1 MYFSPPFSI
10 GKRMRLLL
18 CVFGILSTD
27 SLLQA
32 GDFETDVAP
41 VIVRRCLECHKGK
54 EPSGGLSLESWT
66 GFHRGGESGA
76 VVVPGKPDE
85 SPLLARISSGEMP
98 PAVKGVPQ
106 KLPAAEQAILNDWIA
121 TGANWPEGRTLDL
134 YEVTTDVRG
143 GRDWWSFQPLIRP
156 AVPAVPN
163 SETKNPIEAFIQSEL
178 AQQQYEPAPTADART
193 IVRRMFYD
201 VTGLPPS
208 FRELEIWT
216 SRLGGDDSAALSIKS
231 LNELADHLLAS
242 PHFGER
248 WGRHWLDLV
257 RYAESSGY
265 ERDQEKPFAWKY
277 RDWVV
282 SAINNDMPYD
292 QFIRSQLAGDEIEQR
307 TEASVIAT
315 GFLRLGTW
323 NDEPNDDQDYRY
335 ERLEDMVHSTST
347 AFLGLTVKCAR
358 CHDHK
363 FDPIPQD
370 DYYRVASAFWPGPIA
385 ARDRALLGGP
395 SKEELGVENILGW
408 TDISATPEPLHV
420 LKNGER
426 DKPLNVI
433 EPGSLTFAPVMYREF
448 DDASSNVKTTGRRR
462 QLADWITDRNNPLTA
477 RVAVNRI
484 WQHHFGEG
492 LVRSPNNFG
501 FTGERPTHPQLL
513 DWLASEFVDSGWSAR
528 HIHKLILTSRTWRQ
542 SSLHPKAAEYAERD
556 SSNKLWWRANRRRLD
571 AESLRDSMLAA
582 SGEIDL
588 RVGGEGFKP
597 SISSEALEGFSRKDA
612 VWSAS
617 PAEEQRRRSLYI
629 YVSRSLMPPMMTT
642 FDQCDTTLPCG
653 QRDVTTVPTQ
663 ALAMINNEFV
673 HARSESLAARV
684 SKSAATQDERIAF
697 AWEFALGRKP
707 TDDER
712 RLASQHLK
720 SQIDNFKSTDSAL
733 SEHRALESLCHVLL
747 NSNEFLY
754 VD

>member
-1 MYFSPPFSI
+1 MFCFSLFQN
-10 GKRMRLLL
+10 GRRMRLLF
-18 CVFGILSTD
+18 CIFGMFLSPKV
-27 SLLQA
+27 QA
-32 GDFETDVAP
+32 RDFETDVAP
-41 VIVRRCLECHKGK
+41 VIVRRCLECHKGQA
-54 EPSGGLSLESWT
+54 PSGGLSLESHA
-66 GFHRGGESGA
+66 GFLRGGESGA
-76 VVVPGKPDE
+76 VVSPGKPDE
-85 SPLLARISSGEMP
+85 SLLFSRISSGEMP

-121 TGANWPEGRTLDL
+121 AGANWPDGRTLDL
-134 YEVTTDVRG
+134 YEVTTDIRG
-143 GRDWWSFQPLIRP
+143 GRDWWSFQPLARP
-156 AVPAVPN
+156 AVPAVANP
-163 SETKNPIEAFIQSEL
+163 ETSNPIDAFIL
-178 AQQQYEPAPTADART
+178 AEQAHQQFVPAPPADART
-193 IVRRMFYD
+193 IVRRMSYD
-201 VTGLPPS
+201 MTGLPPS
-208 FRELEIWT
+208 YRELETWA
-216 SRLGGDDSAALSIKS
+216 SRLGEEPVGALSQ
-231 LNELADHLLAS
+231 NAVQELADHFLAS

-282 SAINNDMPYD
+282 SAINDDMPYN
-292 QFIRSQLAGDEIEQR
+292 QFIRNQLAGDEIEQR

-335 ERLEDMVHSTST
+335 ERLEDMVHSTSS

-395 SKEELGVENILGW
+395 SKEELGAENALGW

-433 EPGSLTFAPVMYREF
+433 EPGSLTFAPVMFRKFEG
-448 DDASSNVKTTGRRR
+448 ASSNAKTTGRRR
-462 QLADWITDRNNPLTA
+462 QLADWIADKNNPLTA

-513 DWLASEFVDSGWSAR
+513 DWLASEFIDSGWSVR
-528 HIHKLILTSRTWRQ
+528 HIHKLILTSQTWRQ

-556 SSNKLWWRANRRRLD
+556 SANKFWWRANRRRLD

-582 SGEIDL
+582 SGELDL

-612 VWSAS
+612 VWNAS

-629 YVSRSLMPPMMTT
+629 YVSRSLMPPMMTA

-673 HARSESLAARV
+673 HGRSETLAARILT
-684 SKSAATQDERIAF
+684 SASTHAEQIEF
-697 AWEFALGRKP
+697 AWEFALARKP
-707 TDDER
+707 TNDER
-712 RLASQHLK
+712 QLATQHLK
-720 SQIDNFKSTDSAL
+720 SQIENFRSADAA
-733 SEHRALESLCHVLL
+733 SADKRALASLCHVLL

-754 VD
+754 ID

>member
-1 MYFSPPFSI
+1 MFSFLLFQYS
-10 GKRMRLLL
+10 KRLRLLIYM
-18 CVFGILSTD
+18 FGITLSSTV
-27 SLLQA
+27 QA
-32 GDFETDVAP
+32 RDFESDVAP

-54 EPSGGLSLESWT
+54 EPSGGLSLESDA
-66 GFHRGGESGA
+66 GVQRGGESGA
-76 VVVPGKPDE
+76 VVVSGKPDE
-85 SPLLARISSGEMP
+85 SNLLSRVSSGEMP
-98 PAVKGVPQ
+98 PPVKGVPQ
-106 KLPAAEQAILNDWIA
+106 KLPAAEQAILKDWILA
-121 TGANWPEGRTLDL
+121 GANWPDGRTLDL

-143 GRDWWSFQPLIRP
+143 GRDWWSFQPLVRP
-156 AVPAVPN
+156 AMPVVTDGKDN
-163 SETKNPIEAFIQSEL
+163 NPIDAFILAEL
-178 AQQQYEPAPTADART
+178 TQQQFEPAPTADART
-193 IVRRMFYD
+193 IVRRMYYD

-208 FRELEIWT
+208 FSELELWT
-216 SRLGGDDSAALSIKS
+216 SRLGGDNSTRMSPKA

-282 SAINNDMPYD
+282 SAINDDMPYD
-292 QFIRSQLAGDEIEQR
+292 QFMRDQLAGDEIERR

-395 SKEELGVENILGW
+395 SKEELGVENALGW
-408 TDISATPEPLHV
+408 TDISATPEPLRV
-420 LKNGER
+420 LKHGER
-426 DKPLNVI
+426 DKPLHVI
-433 EPGSLTFAPVMYREF
+433 EPGSLTFAPVMFRRFAE
-448 DDASSNVKTTGRRR
+448 AGSTAKTTGRRR
-462 QLADWITDRNNPLTA
+462 QLADWLADRNNPLTA

-501 FTGERPTHPQLL
+501 FTGERSTHPQLL
-513 DWLASEFVDSGWSAR
+513 DWLASEFIDSGWSVK
-528 HIHKLILTSRTWRQ
+528 HIHGLILMSRTWRQ

-556 SSNKLWWRANRRRLD
+556 SANKFWWRANRRRLD

-612 VWSAS
+612 VWNAS
-617 PAEEQRRRSLYI
+617 PAAEQRRRSLYI
-629 YVSRSLMPPMMTT
+629 YVSRSLMPPMMTA
-642 FDQCDTTLPCG
+642 FDQCDTTMPCG

-663 ALAMINNEFV
+663 ALAMMNNEFV

-684 SKSAATQDERIAF
+684 LRSAAAHDEQIEF
-697 AWEFALGRKP
+697 AWMFALERKP

-712 RLASQHLK
+712 RLATQHLK
-720 SQIDNFKSTDSAL
+720 SQINKFKSVDAAFAES
-733 SEHRALESLCHVLL
+733 RALASLCHVLL

>member
-1 MYFSPPFSI
+1 MFPFPLFQYS
-10 GKRMRLLL
+10 KPLRLLIYM
-18 CVFGILSTD
+18 FGIVFSATV
-27 SLLQA
+27 QA
-32 GDFETDVAP
+32 GDFEADVAP

-54 EPSGGLSLESWT
+54 DPSGGLSLESYA
-66 GFHRGGESGA
+66 GLQRGGESGA
-76 VVVPGKPDE
+76 VVVSGKPDE
-85 SPLLARISSGEMP
+85 SILLARVSSGEMP
-98 PAVKGVPQ
+98 PTVKGIPQ
-106 KLPAAEQAILNDWIA
+106 KLPAAEQAILTDWIA
-121 TGANWPEGRTLDL
+121 AGANWSAGRTLDL

-143 GRDWWSFQPLIRP
+143 GRDWWSFQPLVRT
-156 AVPAVPN
+156 AVPVV
-163 SETKNPIEAFIQSEL
+163 TDVKDINPIDAFILAEL
-178 AQQQYEPAPTADART
+178 TPQQFEPAPTADART
-193 IVRRMFYD
+193 IVRRMYYD

-208 FRELEIWT
+208 FSELELWT
-216 SRLGGDDSAALSIKS
+216 SRLGGGNSATLSQKA

-282 SAINNDMPYD
+282 SAINDDMPYD
-292 QFIRSQLAGDEIEQR
+292 QFIRDQLAGDEIEQR

-395 SKEELGVENILGW
+395 SKEELGFENALGW

-426 DKPLNVI
+426 DKPINVI
-433 EPGSLTFAPVMYREF
+433 EPGSLTFAPVIFRKF
-448 DDASSNVKTTGRRR
+448 DEASGNAKTTGRRR
-462 QLADWITDRNNPLTA
+462 QLADWIADRNNPLTA

-513 DWLASEFVDSGWSAR
+513 DWLASEFIESGWSAKS
-528 HIHKLILTSRTWRQ
+528 IHRLILTSRTWRQ

-556 SSNKLWWRANRRRLD
+556 SANKFWWRANRRRLD
-571 AESLRDSMLAA
+571 AEALRDSMLAA

-612 VWSAS
+612 VWNAS

-629 YVSRSLMPPMMTT
+629 YVSRSLMPPMMTA

-684 SKSAATQDERIAF
+684 LRSAATQDEQIEF
-697 AWEFALGRKP
+697 AWMFALERKP
-707 TDDER
+707 TEDER
-712 RLASQHLK
+712 QLATQHLK
-720 SQIDNFKSTDSAL
+720 SQINNFKSVDAAL
-733 SEHRALESLCHVLL
+733 AENRALASLCHVLL

-754 VD
+754 ID

>member
-1 MYFSPPFSI
+1 MFFFTLFQYS
-10 GKRMRLLL
+10 KRLRLLIYM
-18 CVFGILSTD
+18 FGIAFSATV
-27 SLLQA
+27 QA

-54 EPSGGLSLESWT
+54 EPSGGLSLESYA
-66 GFHRGGESGA
+66 GLQRGGESGA
-76 VVVPGKPDE
+76 VVVSGKPDE
-85 SPLLARISSGEMP
+85 SILLARVSSGEMP
-98 PAVKGVPQ
+98 PTVKGIPQ
-106 KLPAAEQAILNDWIA
+106 KLPAAEQAILTDWIA
-121 TGANWPEGRTLDL
+121 AGANWSAGRTLDL

-143 GRDWWSFQPLIRP
+143 GRDWWSFQPLVRT
-156 AVPAVPN
+156 AVPVV
-163 SETKNPIEAFIQSEL
+163 TDVKDINPIDAFILAEL
-178 AQQQYEPAPTADART
+178 TPQQFEPAPTSDART
-193 IVRRMFYD
+193 IVRRMYYD

-208 FRELEIWT
+208 FSELELWT
-216 SRLGGDDSAALSIKS
+216 SRLGGGNSATLSLKA

-282 SAINNDMPYD
+282 SAINDDMPYD
-292 QFIRSQLAGDEIEQR
+292 QFIRDQLAGDEIEQR

-395 SKEELGVENILGW
+395 SKEELGFENALGW

-426 DKPLNVI
+426 DKPINVI
-433 EPGSLTFAPVMYREF
+433 EPGSLTFAPVIFRKF
-448 DDASSNVKTTGRRR
+448 DEASGNAKTTGRRR
-462 QLADWITDRNNPLTA
+462 QLADWIADRNNPLTA

-492 LVRSPNNFG
+492 MVRSPNNFG

-513 DWLASEFVDSGWSAR
+513 DWLASEFIESGWSAKS
-528 HIHKLILTSRTWRQ
+528 IHRLILTSRTWRQ

-556 SSNKLWWRANRRRLD
+556 SANKFWWRANRRRLD
-571 AESLRDSMLAA
+571 AEALRDSMLAA

-612 VWSAS
+612 VWNAS

-629 YVSRSLMPPMMTT
+629 YVSRSLMPPMMTA

-684 SKSAATQDERIAF
+684 LRSAATQYEQIEF
-697 AWEFALGRKP
+697 AWMFALERKP
-707 TDDER
+707 TEDER
-712 RLASQHLK
+712 QLATQHLK
-720 SQIDNFKSTDSAL
+720 SQINNFKSVDAAL
-733 SEHRALESLCHVLL
+733 AENRALASLCHVLL

-754 VD
+754 ID

>member
-1 MYFSPPFSI
+1 MFPFPLFQYS
-10 GKRMRLLL
+10 KPLRLLIYM
-18 CVFGILSTD
+18 FGIVFSATV
-27 SLLQA
+27 QA
-32 GDFETDVAP
+32 GDFEADVAP

-54 EPSGGLSLESWT
+54 DPSGGLSLESYA
-66 GFHRGGESGA
+66 GLQRGGESGA
-76 VVVPGKPDE
+76 VVVSGKPDE
-85 SPLLARISSGEMP
+85 SILLARVSSGEMP
-98 PAVKGVPQ
+98 PTVKGIPQ
-106 KLPAAEQAILNDWIA
+106 KLPAAEQAILTDWIA
-121 TGANWPEGRTLDL
+121 AGANWSAGRTLDL

-143 GRDWWSFQPLIRP
+143 GRDWWSFQPLVRT
-156 AVPAVPN
+156 AVPVV
-163 SETKNPIEAFIQSEL
+163 TDVKDINPIDAFILAEL
-178 AQQQYEPAPTADART
+178 TPQQFEPAPTADART
-193 IVRRMFYD
+193 IVRRMYYD

-208 FRELEIWT
+208 FSELELWT
-216 SRLGGDDSAALSIKS
+216 SRLGGGNSATLSQKA

-248 WGRHWLDLV
+248 GGRYWRDLV

-282 SAINNDMPYD
+282 SAINDDMPYD
-292 QFIRSQLAGDEIEQR
+292 QFIRDQLAGDEIEQR

-395 SKEELGVENILGW
+395 SKEELGFENALGW

-426 DKPLNVI
+426 DKPINVI
-433 EPGSLTFAPVMYREF
+433 EPGSLTFAPVIFRKF
-448 DDASSNVKTTGRRR
+448 DEASGNAKTTGRRR
-462 QLADWITDRNNPLTA
+462 QLADWIADRNNPLTA

-513 DWLASEFVDSGWSAR
+513 DWLASEFIESGWSAKS
-528 HIHKLILTSRTWRQ
+528 IHRLILTSRTWRQ

-556 SSNKLWWRANRRRLD
+556 SANKFWWRANRRRLD
-571 AESLRDSMLAA
+571 AEALRDSMLAA

-612 VWSAS
+612 VWNAS

-629 YVSRSLMPPMMTT
+629 YVSRSLMPPMMTA

-684 SKSAATQDERIAF
+684 LRSAATQDEQIEF
-697 AWEFALGRKP
+697 AWMFALERKP
-707 TDDER
+707 TEDER
-712 RLASQHLK
+712 QLATQHLK
-720 SQIDNFKSTDSAL
+720 SQINNFKSVDAAL
-733 SEHRALESLCHVLL
+733 AENRALASLCHVLL

-754 VD
+754 ID

>member
-1 MYFSPPFSI
+1 MFFFTLFQYS
-10 GKRMRLLL
+10 KRLRLLIYM
-18 CVFGILSTD
+18 FGIAFSATV
-27 SLLQA
+27 QA
-32 GDFETDVAP
+32 GDFETDVVP

-54 EPSGGLSLESWT
+54 EPSGGLSLESYA
-66 GFHRGGESGA
+66 GLQRGGESGA
-76 VVVPGKPDE
+76 VVVSGKPDE
-85 SPLLARISSGEMP
+85 SILLARVSSGEMP
-98 PAVKGVPQ
+98 PTVKGIPQ
-106 KLPAAEQAILNDWIA
+106 KLPAAEQAILTDWIA
-121 TGANWPEGRTLDL
+121 AGANWSAGRTLDL

-143 GRDWWSFQPLIRP
+143 GRDWWSFQPLVRT
-156 AVPAVPN
+156 AVPVV
-163 SETKNPIEAFIQSEL
+163 TDVKDINPIDAFILAEL
-178 AQQQYEPAPTADART
+178 TPQQFEPAPTADART
-193 IVRRMFYD
+193 IVRRMYYD

-208 FRELEIWT
+208 FSELELWT
-216 SRLGGDDSAALSIKS
+216 SRLGGGNSATLSQKA

-282 SAINNDMPYD
+282 SAINDDMPYD
-292 QFIRSQLAGDEIEQR
+292 QFIRDQLAGDEIEQR

-395 SKEELGVENILGW
+395 SKEELGFENALGW

-426 DKPLNVI
+426 DKPINVI
-433 EPGSLTFAPVMYREF
+433 EPGSLTFAPVIFRKF
-448 DDASSNVKTTGRRR
+448 DEASGNAKTTGRRR
-462 QLADWITDRNNPLTA
+462 QLADWIADRNNPLTA

-513 DWLASEFVDSGWSAR
+513 DWLASEFIESGWSAKS
-528 HIHKLILTSRTWRQ
+528 IHRLILTSRTWRQ

-556 SSNKLWWRANRRRLD
+556 SANKFWWRANRRRLD
-571 AESLRDSMLAA
+571 AEALRDSMLAA

-612 VWSAS
+612 VWNAS

-629 YVSRSLMPPMMTT
+629 YVSRSLMPPMMTA

-684 SKSAATQDERIAF
+684 LRSAATQDEQIEF
-697 AWEFALGRKP
+697 AWMFALERKP
-707 TDDER
+707 TEDER
-712 RLASQHLK
+712 QLATQHLK
-720 SQIDNFKSTDSAL
+720 SQINNFKSVDAAL
-733 SEHRALESLCHVLL
+733 AENRALASLCHVLL

-754 VD
+754 ID

>member
-1 MYFSPPFSI
+1 MFSCPLFQYS
-10 GKRMRLLL
+10 KRMRLLL
-18 CVFGILSTD
+18 YMFGITLS
-27 SLLQA
+27 SIVQA
-32 GDFETDVAP
+32 GDFESDVAP

-54 EPSGGLSLESWT
+54 EPSGGLSLESYA
-66 GFHRGGESGA
+66 GLQRGGESGA
-76 VVVPGKPDE
+76 VVVSGKPDE
-85 SPLLARISSGEMP
+85 SNLLSRVSSGEMP

-106 KLPAAEQAILNDWIA
+106 KLPAAEQAILKDWILA
-121 TGANWPEGRTLDL
+121 GANWPDGRTLDL

-143 GRDWWSFQPLIRP
+143 GRDWWSFQPLVRP
-156 AVPAVPN
+156 VVPVVTDGKN
-163 SETKNPIEAFIQSEL
+163 NNPIDAFIL
-178 AQQQYEPAPTADART
+178 AGLTHQQFEPAPTAEART
-193 IVRRMFYD
+193 IVRRMYYD

-208 FRELEIWT
+208 FSELELWT
-216 SRLGGDDSAALSIKS
+216 SRLGGDNSTGMSPKA

-282 SAINNDMPYD
+282 SAINDDMPYD
-292 QFIRSQLAGDEIEQR
+292 QFIRDQLAGDEIEQR

-395 SKEELGVENILGW
+395 SKEEIGVENVLGW
-408 TDISATPEPLHV
+408 TDISATPEPLRV

-426 DKPLNVI
+426 DKPLHVI
-433 EPGSLTFAPVMYREF
+433 EPGSLTFAPVMFRRFAE
-448 DDASSNVKTTGRRR
+448 AGSTAKTTGRRR
-462 QLADWITDRNNPLTA
+462 QLSDWLADRNNPLTA

-501 FTGERPTHPQLL
+501 FTGERPTHPELL
-513 DWLASEFVDSGWSAR
+513 DWLASEFIDSGWSAK
-528 HIHKLILTSRTWRQ
+528 HIHRLILMSRTWRQ

-556 SSNKLWWRANRRRLD
+556 SANKFWWRANRRRLD

-597 SISSEALEGFSRKDA
+597 SISSEALEGFSQKDA
-612 VWSAS
+612 VWHAS
-617 PAEEQRRRSLYI
+617 PAAEQRRRSLYI
-629 YVSRSLMPPMMTT
+629 YVSRSLMPPMMTA

-663 ALAMINNEFV
+663 ALAMMNNEFV
-673 HARSESLAARV
+673 HARSESLADRV
-684 SKSAATQDERIAF
+684 LSSAAAQDKQIEF
-697 AWEFALGRKP
+697 AWMFALERKP
-707 TDDER
+707 TEDER
-712 RLASQHLK
+712 QLATQHLK
-720 SQIDNFKSTDSAL
+720 SQINNFKSVDAAFAES
-733 SEHRALESLCHVLL
+733 RALASLCHVLL

>member
-1 MYFSPPFSI
+1 MFPFPLFQYS
-10 GKRMRLLL
+10 KPLRLLIYM
-18 CVFGILSTD
+18 FGIVFSATV
-27 SLLQA
+27 QA
-32 GDFETDVAP
+32 GDFEADVAP

-54 EPSGGLSLESWT
+54 DPSGGLSLESYA
-66 GFHRGGESGA
+66 GLQRGGESGA
-76 VVVPGKPDE
+76 VVVSGKPDE
-85 SPLLARISSGEMP
+85 SILLARVSSGEMP
-98 PAVKGVPQ
+98 PTVKGIPQ
-106 KLPAAEQAILNDWIA
+106 KLPAAEQAILTDWIA
-121 TGANWPEGRTLDL
+121 AGANWSAGRTLDL

-143 GRDWWSFQPLIRP
+143 GRDWWSFQPVVRP
-156 AVPAVPN
+156 ALPVVG
-163 SETKNPIEAFIQSEL
+163 ETEDINPIDAFILAEL
-178 AQQQYEPAPTADART
+178 TPQQFEPAPTADART
-193 IVRRMFYD
+193 IVRRMYYD

-208 FRELEIWT
+208 FSELELWT
-216 SRLGGDDSAALSIKS
+216 SRLGGGNSATLSQKA

-282 SAINNDMPYD
+282 SAINDDMPYD
-292 QFIRSQLAGDEIEQR
+292 QFIRDQLAGDEIEQR

-395 SKEELGVENILGW
+395 SKEELGFENALGW

-426 DKPLNVI
+426 DKPINVI
-433 EPGSLTFAPVMYREF
+433 EPGSLTFAPVIFRKF
-448 DDASSNVKTTGRRR
+448 DEASGNAKTTGRRR
-462 QLADWITDRNNPLTA
+462 QLADWIADRNNPLTA

-513 DWLASEFVDSGWSAR
+513 DWLASEFIESGWSAKS
-528 HIHKLILTSRTWRQ
+528 IHRLILTSRTWRQ

-556 SSNKLWWRANRRRLD
+556 SANKFWWRANRRRLD
-571 AESLRDSMLAA
+571 AEALRDSMLAA

-612 VWSAS
+612 VWNAS

-629 YVSRSLMPPMMTT
+629 YVSRSLMPPMMTA

-684 SKSAATQDERIAF
+684 LRSAATQDEQIEF
-697 AWEFALGRKP
+697 AWMFALERKP
-707 TDDER
+707 TEDER
-712 RLASQHLK
+712 QLATQHLK
-720 SQIDNFKSTDSAL
+720 SQINNFKSVDAAL
-733 SEHRALESLCHVLL
+733 AENRALASLCHVLL

-754 VD
+754 ID